1 MDTSL
6 EPGEQEAKRE
16 VPADFKAGFVA
27 LCGKPNVGKSTLLNK
42 LLGQK
47 VAAVSFR
54 PQTTRRRQL
63 GILTLEK
70 AQVIFVDTPGMH
82 KPAHRLGE
90 YMNDEAGAAMADA
103 DLVVFMVNASQP
115 PDAEDILLA
124 DALKQVNPMPPI
136 ILAMN
141 KIDLVPESDL
151 AERQPAFQALV
162 PSAVVIQLSAV
173 SGRQTSLLL
182 EEIISRL
189 PTGQPF
195 FDPDQ
200 VTDYYERQIA
210 GELVRE
216 AALNFLRE
224 EVPHSIA
231 VRVEDYVERGESG
244 AYIVATIFVERDSQK
259 GIVIGQGG
267 SMLKKIGASARKEIE
282 AMSGRKVFL
291 ELRVKVE
298 KNWRNRQEAL
308 QLLGY
313 HRMEED

>member
-1 MDTSL
+1 M
-6 EPGEQEAKRE
+6 
-16 VPADFKAGFVA
+16 
-27 LCGKPNVGKSTLLNK
+27 
-42 LLGQK
+42 
-47 VAAVSFR
+47 
-54 PQTTRRRQL
+54 
-63 GILTLEK
+63 
-70 AQVIFVDTPGMH
+70 
-82 KPAHRLGE
+82 
-90 YMNDEAGAAMADA
+90 
-103 DLVVFMVNASQP
+103 
-115 PDAEDILLA
+115 
-124 DALKQVNPMPPI
+124 
-136 ILAMN
+136 
-141 KIDLVPESDL
+141 
-151 AERQPAFQALV
+151 
-162 PSAVVIQLSAV
+162 IQLSAV